1 MSAFRVAEAG
11 DRAGTESTVLWG
23 FASLPQISQG
33 PSSEGGAAARA
44 VPPAPAINKKSNK
57 IGGMYGRDII

>member
-1 MSAFRVAEAG
+1 LAFCAAEAG
-11 DRAGTESTVLWG
+11 DRADTESDVLWG

-44 VPPAPAINKKSNK
+44 VSPTPVQLQLRRKNENKNF
-57 IGGMYGRDII
+57 